1 MVMGLVTDLSE
12 LRTAAS
18 CVQRDLTDQAT
29 FSLVAPRLP
38 TRRGFLVAAGLADV
52 VQLITQLSFEAA
64 DLRWLA
70 DRGFDRAALDA
81 LADVR
86 FTGDVW
92 AVPEGHVVFADE
104 PLVEVTAPLPEAHA
118 VGSIVQRQITYQT
131 VLATKAA
138 RCRLAA
144 AGRAELIDVAPART
158 RRVDG
163 GMASA
168 RAAAIAGF
176 AGTSN
181 LDAAR
186 RLGLAPVGT
195 KAHSYVQVFSTDALD
210 GADRR
215 DGLRSTRGSLLI
227 EGHDSIDSVAR
238 ALDVAEALCV
248 HGPVGVRLDSPDLL
262 ELARQTRALLDRT
275 GRAEVAIVASGG
287 LDELDVKRLL
297 DAGAP
302 IDAFGIGPRTG
313 LSADV
318 RALETAYE
326 LVEVGGRPVMGQRP
340 GKQCRPGPKQVHR
353 GELAAGDVLSTR
365 CEPAPPGHRPLLVE
379 VIHRGA
385 ATAEPEPIEVLS
397 ARLVADL
404 AALPIEAR
412 DLVDPHSPLLHVS
425 PGLEALTRQVRAAH
439 RRRRVED
446 RAKAPASSSAEGAA

>member
-1 MVMGLVTDLSE
+1 MGLVTDLSE

-18 CVQRDLTDQAT
+18 CLQRGLTEEAT

-52 VQLITQLSFEAA
+52 VQLITHLSFDDA

-70 DRGFDRAALDA
+70 DRGFDGAALDA
-81 LADVR
+81 LAGVR

-92 AVPEGHVVFADE
+92 AVREGHVVFADE

-144 AGRAELIDVAPART
+144 AGRGELIDVAPSRT
-158 RRVDG
+158 GRVDG
-163 GMASA
+163 GMAPA

-195 KAHSYVQVFSTDALD
+195 RAHSYLQVFSAAAD
-210 GADRR
+210 GAGAGQLDRR
-215 DGLRSTRGSLLI
+215 GSSRSSVLVD
-227 EGHDSIDSVAR
+227 GHDSIDGVAR
-238 ALDVAEALCV
+238 ALDVAEALCI
-248 HGPVGVRLDSPDLL
+248 HGPVGVRLDSPNLL

-275 GRAEVAIVASGG
+275 GRGEIAIVASGG
-287 LDELDVKRLL
+287 LDELDVQRLL

-302 IDAFGIGPRTG
+302 IDAFGIGPRAG

-326 LVEVGGRPVMGQRP
+326 LVEVGGRPVMGHRP
-340 GKQCRPGPKQVHR
+340 GKQSRPGRKQVHR
-353 GELAAGDVLSTR
+353 GQLAAGDVLSTR
-365 CEPAPPGHRPLLVE
+365 CEPAPAGHRPLLVE
-379 VIHRGA
+379 VIFQGA
-385 ATAEPEPIEVLS
+385 ATAEAEPIDVLS
-397 ARLVADL
+397 ARLAADL
-404 AALPIEAR
+404 AALPMEAR
-412 DLVDPHSPLLHVS
+412 DLVDPHAPPLHVS
-425 PGLEALTRQVRAAH
+425 PGLDGLTRQVRAAH
-439 RRRRVED
+439 RRRRAED
-446 RAKAPASSSAEGAA
+446 RSAPGTAEGAA